1 MFSRV
6 SMRFVLAAALAAL
19 FAIPQMSIAQKLW
32 EQEPEKLTDGSGIDS
47 HPRILWCEHGF
58 GVVWFRSNELRYTLL
73 DENCDQQKQ
82 PVTIYSTYWEFQEKE
97 CDIAYRDDYFY
108 VVFLEVV
115 GNGKQVMLQR
125 VHYN

>member
-1 MFSRV
+1 
-6 SMRFVLAAALAAL
+6 MRFVLAAALAAL